1 MIKIFLDGGSLA
13 DIKLFANK
21 KIVKGFTTNPSL
33 LKKEKIK
40 NFKNFV
46 NECLKYIKNKSIS
59 FEITKDNF
67 NEIYIQSKKISN
79 LGKNVSV
86 KIPILNS
93 KGKNNIGL
101 IKKIYNEKI
110 KLNITAVFTK
120 KQIDD
125 LYKNI
130 NGKYE
135 IIISIFAGRI
145 ADTGKDPEKLI
156 KYALKKR
163 KSKKIKI
170 LWASTREVYN
180 IYQANRLNVDIITVT
195 KDQINKLNLKNK
207 NLHQYSIETSKQ
219 FFNDAKKAKIKI

>member
-1 MIKIFLDGGSLA
+1 MSKTKICLRCSRPKSTYEGVLCRVCEYEKGKNQEKRQRSQNYKKYGIRETDSERALRIKSE
-13 DIKLFANK
+13 
-21 KIVKGFTTNPSL
+21 
-33 LKKEKIK
+33 KKEKA
-40 NFKNFV
+40 
-46 NECLKYIKNKSIS
+46 E
-59 FEITKDNF
+59 
-67 NEIYIQSKKISN
+67 QKKKEAEAQKKKEEKKKK
-79 LGKNVSV
+79 LEQE
-86 KIPILNS
+86 
-93 KGKNNIGL
+93 
-101 IKKIYNEKI
+101 KIYNEKI